1 MLYIDG
7 ASFFCCDRLAIE
19 NRINAYAWRRL
30 DFMKRQVVLPNLLTA
45 ISLCC
50 GLFVIFKMNMIHPGT
65 TVFTQVLSC
74 VEIILLAAVVDVLDG
89 AVARAMNVES
99 AFGGFFDSMADAVSF
114 GVAPSVI
121 VLKSLSVVPGTVL
134 SGFIVAAAITYSTAG
149 VLRLVR
155 YSTTPPPQDPELYGT
170 FTGLPITA
178 AAMAVVSLTLCLMN
192 EEWQTLFPITDFG
205 KSMIA
210 GCMFFLLAYL
220 MVSRWRF
227 PSLKSIN
234 VRVRSLRLV
243 VAIAS
248 LSSIVLVV
256 ALNNFPAALLL
267 VSWGYVLI
275 AWSFAIIRLAQ
286 GKRKAALDDTEEKE
300 E

>member
-1 MLYIDG
+1 
-7 ASFFCCDRLAIE
+7 
-19 NRINAYAWRRL
+19 
-30 DFMKRQVVLPNLLTA
+30 MKRQGVLPNLLTA

-65 TVFTQVLSC
+65 TAFAQVLSC
-74 VEIILLAAVVDVLDG
+74 VEIILLAAVLDVLDG
-89 AVARAMNVES
+89 AVARAMHAQS

-121 VLKSLSVVPGTVL
+121 VLKSLSILPGTFL
-134 SGFIVAAAITYSTAG
+134 SGFIMTAAITYSTAG

-155 YSTTPPPQDPELYGT
+155 YSTTPPVQDPEVYGT

-178 AAMAVVSLTLCLMN
+178 GAMAIASLTLCLMS
-192 EEWQTLFPITDFG
+192 EEWQKAFPITEFG
-205 KSMIA
+205 RTLIA
-210 GCMFFLLAYL
+210 GGVFFFLAYL

-234 VRVRSLRLV
+234 IRVRSLRLV
-243 VAIAS
+243 IVIAT
-248 LSSIVLVV
+248 LSSIILVM
-256 ALNNFPAALLL
+256 ALNSFPLALLF
-267 VSWGYVLI
+267 VSWGYVLA
-275 AWSFAIIRLAQ
+275 AWSSAIIRLAQ
-286 GKRKAALDDTEEKE
+286 GKRRAAIDETEEKE